1 MRKSYLQLHSGVMLL
16 GLSGIFGKLV
26 DLNEGLITW
35 YRVVFSAI
43 LLFAL
48 LMWKGINYSLTV
60 KEIWKIGQPG
70 LVMAA
75 SWLLFFAS
83 IKYSNVSIAVV
94 CYCAVSFFTAIL
106 APLINKKRII
116 WSELAL
122 GMLTVIGISLIFKFD
137 VSYRFGIVLGVLAP
151 VFAATYTIYN
161 ERLVRHYNSRLLTF
175 YQMIVGALAL
185 VIVLPVYFLQYD
197 SIQWMPTLWD
207 VINLVLLA
215 LLCTVVAYVLLS
227 EALKKISAFTVNLTL
242 NLEPLYA
249 ISIAFVFFGEA
260 EELNMGF
267 YLGLILVVISVLT
280 QSFLALKYNRH

>member
-1 MRKSYLQLHSGVMLL
+1 MLL

>member
-1 MRKSYLQLHSGVMLL
+1 MLL

-175 YQMIVGALAL
+175 YQTHM
-185 VIVLPVYFLQYD
+185 
-197 SIQWMPTLWD
+197 
-207 VINLVLLA
+207 
-215 LLCTVVAYVLLS
+215 
-227 EALKKISAFTVNLTL
+227 
-242 NLEPLYA
+242 
-249 ISIAFVFFGEA
+249 
-260 EELNMGF
+260 
-267 YLGLILVVISVLT
+267 
-280 QSFLALKYNRH
+280 

>member
-1 MRKSYLQLHSGVMLL
+1 MLL

-35 YRVVFSAI
+35 YRIVFSAI
-43 LLFAL
+43 LLFVL
-48 LMWKGINYSLTV
+48 LKWKGINLTMSW
-60 KEIWKIGQPG
+60 KELWKMGKPG
-70 LVMAA
+70 LAMAA

-106 APLINKKRII
+106 APLINKKRIR

-122 GMLTVIGISLIFKFD
+122 SMLTIIGISLIFKFD

-161 ERLVRHYNSRLLTF
+161 ERLVKHYNSRVLTF
-175 YQMIVGALAL
+175 YQMILGALAL

-197 SIQWMPTLWD
+197 SIQWIPTLWD
-207 VINLVLLA
+207 VVNLVLLA

-249 ISIAFVFFGEA
+249 IAIAFVFFGEA
-260 EELNMGF
+260 EELNIGF
-267 YLGLILVVISVLT
+267 YLGLPLVVTSVLL
-280 QSFLALKYNRH
+280 QSFLAHKYNRH